1 MAFQRQRKTKN
12 TISQLTI
19 HTPSRNPGSGRR
31 PLRKKEK
38 GTLMMF
44 QRRKNKEIYT
54 YRSKAKS
61 SKLKSRSRKASP
73 KKKKKRNVSDVPK
86 TKRNET
92 PPFPAYLL

>member
-12 TISQLTI
+12 TIPQLTI

-61 SKLKSRSRKASP
+61 SKLKSRSRKEFP
-73 KKKKKRNVSDVPK
+73 KEKKKKER
-86 TKRNET
+86 
-92 PPFPAYLL
+92 